1 MSKSVIASL
10 VAGGLI
16 VLASAPASAAD
27 WSEKISLCAAAVE
40 AEGLAE
46 VENYRVKFSSG
57 ASRKL
62 TIKLIPN
69 EDGET
74 LTAECRM
81 RRGEVSSVTLKQS

>member
-10 VAGGLI
+10 VAGSLA
-16 VLASAPASAAD
+16 VLASAPAGATD
-27 WSEKISLCAAAVE
+27 WSEKINMCAQAVE

-62 TIKLIPN
+62 TIKLIPA
-69 EDGET
+69 EQGET
-74 LTAECRM
+74 LTAECRL
-81 RRGEVSSVTLKQS
+81 RRGEVSSVTMK